1 MNTVLFDIDETIY
14 SNHSFPSNIDTIK
27 KIIKELENEYSFGIC
42 TNRPYDDS
50 VRKIVNTYE
59 FNGPLLIEGGAGIY
73 KKINGRYKLIDT
85 FEDYSCDINALVDL
99 KLSEFIGKDNYHINK
114 NRKYSSTVIFN
125 DNVIHKMDDAIE
137 FLRNNCLF
145 KNNRLMKDKVFN
157 DRIHVD
163 SKNLNKVESIKKYFK
178 NENVIFVT
186 DYEKLPLPKY
196 NNIKI
201 YSVGDNKDFNDYSH
215 KVFSTYSKGVEEI
228 LNKIRKEGDSRMK
241 DYEQIS
247 ENCKMLWKEG
257 FKITKQRY
265 TQVSG
270 YIFNDKNQLLVV
282 KSKKTWTIPGGHP
295 IKGET
300 KLQSLKREVMEEAL
314 VTLKNVKYLG
324 AVEVVENGE
333 TYYQLR
339 YTAKVKEELP
349 FNPTHETNERAFVD
363 LDDLINYITWSNG
376 IAFSAQ
382 IESAKKVWD
391 I

>member
-1 MNTVLFDIDETIY
+1 MKTVLFDIDETIY
-14 SNHSFPSNIDTIK
+14 SNHSFPSNIDTIRSLIEK
-27 KIIKELENEYSFGIC
+27 LSDKYTFGIC
-42 TNRPYDDS
+42 TNRPYDEN
-50 VRKIVNTYE
+50 VINIVNEYG

-73 KKINGRYKLIDT
+73 KKINGEYKLIDT
-85 FEDYSCDINALVDL
+85 FDMYAYDLNTLVQV
-99 KLSEFIGKDNYHINK
+99 KLEEYINK
-114 NRKYSSTVIFN
+114 DLFTINDNRKFSTTIILNESMISRINDVVKYLKSISLFN
-125 DNVIHKMDDAIE
+125 S
-137 FLRNNCLF
+137 
-145 KNNRLMKDKVFN
+145 NRIIKDKIFPN
-157 DRIHVD
+157 RIHLD
-163 SKNLNKVESIKKYFK
+163 HKDLNKIKAIKRYFK
-178 NENVIFVT
+178 NDEVYFIT
-186 DYEKLPLPKY
+186 DYEALPLPTYKS
-196 NNIKI
+196 IKV
-201 YSVGDNKDFNDYSH
+201 YSVGNDQGFNKYSN
-215 KVFSTYSKGVEEI
+215 KVFSNYSIGVEEI
-228 LNKIRKEGDSRMK
+228 LSNLIEEGEMQMK

-339 YTAKVKEELP
+339 YTARVKEELP

-382 IESAKKVWD
+382 IDSAKKIWE